1 MVVRLATRAWG
12 GGRPSADD
20 GTGAYAPK
28 PSGDLPS
35 AGERSDAGEFLGV
48 GDGAAAPLALLIHGV
63 TSSSR
68 TWWRVAPVLVRR
80 GYRVLAVDLRGHGE
94 SPPVGEGLALDDLT
108 DDVLTTL
115 RLDIARPGR
124 NAGRPGPSAEH
135 PGWNGQRTAEPGERP
150 AGAGQPAG
158 GAGEWAGGSGEWA
171 GGSGEWAGGSGEWAG
186 GSGEWAGGSG
196 EWAGGSGKR
205 AGGTGAG
212 SGTGHGPAGADG
224 GAAIDLVMGHSLGAL
239 VALDLVARAPGV
251 ARRLVL
257 EDPPGPTGVDWTA
270 MAEGIEADGRRARA
284 EPEAMRRELAAP
296 NSAWDPREI
305 DRRVADL
312 AACDA
317 DGIAAALRRTTAF
330 DVTGLADA
338 VRIPTLLVVGL
349 ESLGSALVG
358 PDRGALVHALG
369 DRVELQEFDAGHNL
383 HREAF
388 APFMEVVD
396 RWLVATA
403 DRVGLRGH
411 YD

>member
-1 MVVRLATRAWG
+1 MAVRLATRGWG
-12 GGRPSADD
+12 DGRPGA
-20 GTGAYAPK
+20 GELPGAYAST
-28 PSGDLPS
+28 SGDLPGP
-35 AGERSDAGEFLGV
+35 GERPGAS
-48 GDGAAAPLALLIHGV
+48 DGAAAPLALLIHGV

-94 SPPVGEGLALDDLT
+94 SPRVGEGLALDDLT

-115 RLDIARPGR
+115 WPDIARAGA
-124 NAGRPGPSAEH
+124 NLGRPRPNAER
-135 PGWNGQRTAEPGERP
+135 PGWNGQRAAEPGECPGGIGERLGPDRGP
-150 AGAGQPAG
+150 AGAGR
-158 GAGEWAGGSGEWA
+158 GAAI
-171 GGSGEWAGGSGEWAG
+171 
-186 GSGEWAGGSG
+186 
-196 EWAGGSGKR
+196 
-205 AGGTGAG
+205 
-212 SGTGHGPAGADG
+212 DL
-224 GAAIDLVMGHSLGAL
+224 AIDLVMGHSLGAL
-239 VALDLVARAPGV
+239 VALDLVARVPEL

-270 MAEGIEADGRRARA
+270 MAEDIEADGRRARA
-284 EPEAMRRELAAP
+284 EPDAMRRELAASNP
-296 NSAWDPREI
+296 AWDPREV

-312 AACDA
+312 ADCDA
-317 DGIAAALRRTTAF
+317 DGIAAALRGTTAF

-358 PDRGALVHALG
+358 PDREALVHALG
-369 DRVELQEFDAGHNL
+369 DGVGLEVLDAGHNL

-388 APFMEVVD
+388 EPFTEAVD

-403 DRVGLRGH
+403 DRVGLREH